1 MALTRL
7 DNLYSS
13 KTGRY
18 LYVSPDDFNATD
30 ALDNRGNSP
39 LRPFKTIQRAFIEV
53 SRYSYVPGSGN
64 DRFDQFSIM
73 LMPGN
78 HYIDNRPG
86 LVTIGAGS
94 STAQK
99 DRFFDASNSIT
110 LNKEFIAREAYDRML
125 SNNIGFTTP
134 TGDSQD
140 CIDDVFDI
148 LDAITYNLKYGGN
161 DQVYDAANLY
171 VQGAHV
177 AGEES
182 QTIEVFEAARD
193 VAISVMRN
201 EAVTVQGSHGLTQ
214 TFDYSIQ
221 EPTPAEDPV
230 CADVAS
236 AIQTLF
242 AVLLQAVAVN
252 GDLVGI
258 DRTPAPNTDEIPVF
272 GFDQLQNEWTDNT
285 SLDLSDPNNALYK
298 FNATTGGAIVP
309 RGCSLVGYDLRRTIV
324 RPLYVPNPADGEVG
338 RTSMFNL
345 TGGCYLWQFTIKD
358 GDLSSNSPLFDS
370 VDNVGKVYS
379 QKENAAESKLTPE
392 YSHHKICIMEYADN
406 DELELYYRK
415 VATAFQEYQ
424 PTIDDEGEFE
434 ELVQE
439 NRIVGPLSDSRS
451 IEKIRITNTSNSSS
465 VVTVTTKIDHGYYEG
480 QYVAILNT
488 GLDEEINGS
497 QKVSISQSDSRVF
510 TYTFQK
516 TAESI
521 GQVNGADVT
530 TSGDLSLNAIALAEI
545 DSVESSSPY
554 VFNCSIRSTWGQCG
568 MWANGAKATGFKSMV
583 VAQYTGVSL
592 QKDDRAFIRYDRFT
606 NTWNQASL
614 TDAFA
619 TVPYHTKGDAY
630 WKDDWKNFHIRASED
645 AFIQCVSVFAVGFSD
660 HFLMESGGDMSITNS
675 NSNFGNTS
683 LHAIGHKG
691 YSFNQDKGGYITHI
705 IPPKKV
711 DPTVQER
718 IQYYALDILL
728 SGTEANDSRAYIG
741 TDIAKDPDNIPA
753 TSVSGFRIGSKSGER
768 IYFKDA
774 GSEYS
779 APLSPTGFKQYKAS
793 LQFFNPPIL
802 SSTSVDNKAQDAAN
816 LITANKDFIA
826 EEAYAYILD
835 EEPGLLTNPNINIG
849 KCKRDIGFVLDAV
862 ITDLKLTRDTS
873 DIPVTGGTPEEFSET
888 SNINVIQAA
897 ESYFVGN
904 SLDYIDNEL
913 TETLK
918 AYDYV
923 KNLAIAAMR
932 NWDYKQN
939 GCIVTQNS
947 DTVQVPS
954 TVGLVVG
961 MTVTQDGAGTTPLQS
976 DTKIEAIIDD
986 QNIRIDKIAISNNTN
1001 STLLFELEQ
1010 GYYSTGIDI
1019 VSDSTIT
1026 QDNPVDA
1033 NGAELPECYGIA
1045 NLIQSYF
1052 ADIATILGGGTTTV
1066 STFVD
1071 GVVNA
1076 STTVVLDT
1084 TAGIFAGMEVTGG
1097 NLGSGVTV
1105 SSVTDGVTLE
1115 LSEAVSLADD
1125 VNLTFTKSITV
1136 NRREPTIEYGALA
1149 QRATAFVIDTG
1160 SQTSNNHGFE
1170 TGTPVRLVPRAK
1182 DGTNPDKRLIRLPSG
1197 FSPNQK
1203 YYVIAPGRSTQPHD
1217 YSGSDFTRSETQK
1230 LLLAT
1235 SKENAYAGIYIYSP
1249 ETEAVD
1255 TNVEID
1261 VYQYVLDDKYDLH
1274 KYQCN
1279 LAQTGGNSFLETNSA
1294 HHFHD
1299 PSVESLVQE
1308 IFFDGDTLPTVS
1320 SANVDQTFEKNTIY
1334 YAKYYKDPAGSNTD
1348 KQVKFQVYR
1357 NAANA
1362 TTGTSPIVFD
1372 SDGSNY
1378 FVYANKKESP
1388 IKFDAVIEDP
1398 DSGVKGNWYINISPS
1413 IDLAASN
1420 SFFAKLKE
1428 LKEQSQRFTSD
1439 SWYTRVSDERTKE
1452 DRVYRL
1458 RYVIPKYLQSVRDP
1472 LNGFVIKART
1482 DTTRNLVAQKIT
1494 VQSTAGG
1501 GVNADSLLTALG
1513 LGTESSTYDAESP
1526 DQLTKYVLSD
1536 SEFRYKIRSG
1546 RKIDSNQIEL
1556 LVYDHEV
1563 NPELKGNRFT
1573 VAKVNAPQ
1581 NNTNF
1586 TEGAVINWT
1595 GNSSGTAEVHKFITH
1610 STNAGSEYYVVLKNT
1625 QGSLKYN
1632 QLINTT
1638 LYQGN
1643 AEVITDNVYATLVAK
1658 PDSIGDSNGESK
1670 SDRDD
1675 YLYATEGSPIFT
1687 AIPGDSISISLNN
1700 GESVSIQNLVITSVE
1715 DIEEIDDTFYI
1726 FDIDTIQER
1735 IYNQQDGVYYLTCVR
1750 GNISPYPQGAGVGG
1764 NFKNYKFPQP
1774 ISQLYPLNYKNDPL
1788 WFQVDSTGFRDDSIV
1803 DPPAT
1808 VSAADNYIHGLVT
1821 VNDAKSSETKES
1833 TLDLLKNLN
1842 QDSNY
1847 EITVGQ
1853 DFEIIKAQDG
1863 NATSGS
1869 EDRKIPIA
1877 GNETSADYQKLYVEL
1892 RRPSIARSGNHT
1904 FEYLGFGPGN
1914 YSTGF
1919 PARQE
1924 VLLQDIQDFYAQ
1936 AKREDGGIVFYTG
1949 LNSNGDLYIG
1959 NRKINAITGEETFLE
1974 SAELVDSEDEGGDI
1988 GSLVTTFDTAVRFE
2002 DKITVEGKAFFN
2014 NEVEINVLPGDGEA
2028 LRIFSNIPESGDASI
2043 ARNSYPLPLKGD
2055 IVLTQNQINSAIF
2068 AFNPRGTSGS
2078 PGQNYTIRTHVNNLY
2093 SPSNQTP
2100 TNNITFGNSSPYAGD
2115 ILLKGS
2121 QVGNSGSLGW
2131 IYANSYEDKKND
2143 TLQLKSFGTT
2153 TYVRL
2158 LWNDGITNA
2167 DLKINKGDTIKIT
2180 GLSDLVNGIW
2190 TISSNI
2196 ISAVEDGVE
2205 GGVNLYRDNFQ
2216 SLSYVYIQVDV
2227 TFTEDLVFTPSNDA
2241 NAKIEVSRNTWQEF
2255 GVLGSE
2261 SIRSNVDNIGDYR
2274 IGINTIARTS
2284 GDDDAD
2290 LTSYVTSSTHP
2301 KANLDV
2307 VGNAYISGKSL
2318 NYTDSTKATLTD
2330 ALLVGYDE
2338 LSDIN
2343 QEGLQTVLR
2352 VSTQALFGN
2361 DGRVGVNTDKNA
2373 LDRNFVVQGT
2383 SRFSGNV
2390 LIESDLNVD
2399 GGDIKSTASNFNFLS
2414 TTDTDGTV
2422 TIASNATKVDIGTV
2436 GSTVDSLVTSELN
2449 LGTVVDS
2456 SVSKVNIGGGYDN
2469 VAVTG
2474 NSLTT
2479 LRTRFTEVFGDIDFG
2494 TSNVGISSETDL
2506 TSSSRTVN
2514 LLSNSGGP
2522 STVNFARNAAE
2533 VNISGQGGTT
2543 TINNGLNVAA
2553 SSKFDASI
2561 QLCGGL
2567 QSFSFKGYRGRMQSV
2582 LTTHGSGANP
2592 DGTFTPNVDLLNVA
2606 NVTQGQDGYN
2616 IADFAGGSDWGSTA
2630 YQAARTITV
2639 NGVNQ
2644 TLPALTG
2651 DEYYL
2656 PLKYSTLRSNG
2667 LPYISAG
2674 DIVLLDSPTGGA
2686 WNAETAHPEFLEVVS
2701 VLTDASP
2708 YYLKV
2713 KRKPFGNISGTVAN
2727 HPDEDAQS
2735 IPPYYPH
2742 VYKVNIQF
2750 NATWIDVPVTT
2761 DNENI
2766 TDIYLAEFGGSLTS
2780 NVDYI
2785 IVSRDEATNSGE
2797 IIKVG
2802 DPIQQDAYQFR
2813 VSDGTDCDN
2822 PLKDVFTVDST
2833 NGDTYVKGNLQI
2845 DSSISILGGCGR
2857 NPRTFYG
2864 DIPQDDEF
2872 LYEYITN
2879 ISNADIAKI
2888 KIGDTVD
2895 TLGFVEN
2902 CIVAEIDDYQDQT
2915 KNRIRVSPGLSAN
2928 GPETNRL
2935 FTLSENENF
2944 VIEDGLSNPSLF
2956 FDTCTS
2962 GLSIGN
2968 QIRRL
2973 KVSRLLQT
2981 ATLSS
2986 ETAAETSARYA
2997 NSISDIRVMSYITD
3011 PRVMNGGKEAILSAI
3026 PLLPEGYAANVMAL
3040 PVEDFGDASI
3050 GEFEVGDMVMIF
3062 PSSTNDG
3069 VNVLPIVDGQFEIG
3083 TVFDIDIVNNY
3094 LLVYRAQEGTV
3105 ANDFTTYAIGSKVF
3119 KINKHSETSN
3129 LLDMK
3134 QRSSTEGDFL
3144 SVIIDKGYVV
3154 QQRQDY
3160 PNYIRLLDVSKLDT
3174 ATTDTENNEFFYI
3187 DSNLVGKEHTVG
3199 MFEDE
3204 IPGVSGFRNGS
3215 LEVHGD
3221 ITAIGGNITL
3231 YDSVKQ
3237 TKLLEFT
3244 NDKGHADH
3252 GGELRIDASIT
3263 TYGTLQ
3269 INPSSCPEL
3278 GGECSPLFQVLSS
3291 GQAQIKS
3298 SLVIEGVPTPTP
3310 TADDRRL
3317 WINNLGINGLHEF
3330 TVNADRSINSF
3341 GINNFYTTS
3350 GGRHARYLTSGSDDF
3365 NLIPNITYFVNV
3377 QSDLLVCY
3385 LPENAKT
3392 GDQVSIIEVGGN
3404 LGYNTM
3410 LILRASGDSIQG
3422 DNTGTT
3428 IGMPGTTPYQG
3439 GELVVQTPN
3448 AAFTLVYL
3456 GATDSNNQAVSP
3468 TSVYGWWLKE
3478 V

>member
-161 DQVYDAANLY
+161 DRVYDAANLY
-171 VQGAHV
+171 VLGAHV
-177 AGEES
+177 EGEES
-182 QTIEVFEAARD
+182 QTIEVFQAARD
-193 VAISVMRN
+193 IAISVMRN

-236 AIQTLF
+236 AIESLF
-242 AVLLQAVAVN
+242 GVLLQAVAVN

-338 RTSMFNL
+338 RTSIFNL

-379 QKENAAESKLTPE
+379 QKENPVDSKLTPE

-406 DELELYYRK
+406 NELELYYRK

-451 IEKIRITNTSNSSS
+451 IEKIVITNVPNTSSS
-465 VVTVTTKIDHGYYEG
+465 VITVTTKIDHGYYEG

-510 TYTFQK
+510 TYSFQK

-521 GQVNGADVT
+521 GQVSGADIT

-645 AFIQCVSVFAVGFSD
+645 SFIQCVSVFAVGFAD

-873 DIPVTGGTPEEFSET
+873 DIPVTGGADEFKET

-939 GCIVTQNS
+939 ECIVTQDS
-947 DTVQVPS
+947 DTIQVPS

-961 MTVTQDGAGTTPLQS
+961 MTVNLDGAGATPLQS
-976 DTKIEAIIDD
+976 DTKIIQIIDD
-986 QNIRIDKIAISNNTN
+986 QNIRIDKTAISDNFT

-1010 GYYSTGIDI
+1010 GYYSTGIDL
-1019 VSDSTIT
+1019 VSDYTIT
-1026 QDNPVDA
+1026 QDNPVDE

-1052 ADIATILGGGTTTV
+1052 ADIATILGGGT
-1066 STFVD
+1066 VD
-1071 GVVNA
+1071 
-1076 STTVVLDT
+1076 
-1084 TAGIFAGMEVTGG
+1084 
-1097 NLGSGVTV
+1097 
-1105 SSVTDGVTLE
+1105 
-1115 LSEAVSLADD
+1115 
-1125 VNLTFTKSITV
+1125 
-1136 NRREPTIEYGALA
+1136 RREPIIEYGALA

-1217 YSGSDFTRSETQK
+1217 YSGSDFTKTETQK

-1279 LAQTGGNSFLETNSA
+1279 LAQTGGNSILETNSA

-1299 PSVESLVQE
+1299 PSVETLAQE
-1308 IFFDGDTLPTVS
+1308 IFFDGDTLPTVEGES
-1320 SANVDQTFEKNTIY
+1320 FSKNTIY
-1334 YAKYYKDPAGSNTD
+1334 YAKYFKDSGGSNTD

-1357 NAANA
+1357 NASDA
-1362 TTGTSPIVFD
+1362 TLGNSPIVFE

-1388 IKFDAVIEDP
+1388 VKFDAVIEDP

-1413 IDLAASN
+1413 IDPASSN
-1420 SFFAKLKE
+1420 SFFAKLNE

-1546 RKIDSNQIEL
+1546 RKLDNNRIEL
-1556 LVYDHEV
+1556 IVYDHEV
-1563 NPELKGNRFT
+1563 N
-1573 VAKVNAPQ
+1573 
-1581 NNTNF
+1581 
-1586 TEGAVINWT
+1586 
-1595 GNSSGTAEVHKFITH
+1595 
-1610 STNAGSEYYVVLKNT
+1610 
-1625 QGSLKYN
+1625 
-1632 QLINTT
+1632 
-1638 LYQGN
+1638 
-1643 AEVITDNVYATLVAK
+1643 
-1658 PDSIGDSNGESK
+1658 
-1670 SDRDD
+1670 
-1675 YLYATEGSPIFT
+1675 
-1687 AIPGDSISISLNN
+1687 
-1700 GESVSIQNLVITSVE
+1700 
-1715 DIEEIDDTFYI
+1715 
-1726 FDIDTIQER
+1726 
-1735 IYNQQDGVYYLTCVR
+1735 
-1750 GNISPYPQGAGVGG
+1750 
-1764 NFKNYKFPQP
+1764 
-1774 ISQLYPLNYKNDPL
+1774 
-1788 WFQVDSTGFRDDSIV
+1788 
-1803 DPPAT
+1803 
-1808 VSAADNYIHGLVT
+1808 
-1821 VNDAKSSETKES
+1821 
-1833 TLDLLKNLN
+1833 
-1842 QDSNY
+1842 
-1847 EITVGQ
+1847 
-1853 DFEIIKAQDG
+1853 
-1863 NATSGS
+1863 
-1869 EDRKIPIA
+1869 
-1877 GNETSADYQKLYVEL
+1877 QK
-1892 RRPSIARSGNHT
+1892 
-1904 FEYLGFGPGN
+1904 
-1914 YSTGF
+1914 
-1919 PARQE
+1919 
-1924 VLLQDIQDFYAQ
+1924 
-1936 AKREDGGIVFYTG
+1936 
-1949 LNSNGDLYIG
+1949 
-1959 NRKINAITGEETFLE
+1959 
-1974 SAELVDSEDEGGDI
+1974 
-1988 GSLVTTFDTAVRFE
+1988 
-2002 DKITVEGKAFFN
+2002 
-2014 NEVEINVLPGDGEA
+2014 
-2028 LRIFSNIPESGDASI
+2028 
-2043 ARNSYPLPLKGD
+2043 
-2055 IVLTQNQINSAIF
+2055 
-2068 AFNPRGTSGS
+2068 
-2078 PGQNYTIRTHVNNLY
+2078 
-2093 SPSNQTP
+2093 
-2100 TNNITFGNSSPYAGD
+2100 
-2115 ILLKGS
+2115 
-2121 QVGNSGSLGW
+2121 
-2131 IYANSYEDKKND
+2131 
-2143 TLQLKSFGTT
+2143 
-2153 TYVRL
+2153 
-2158 LWNDGITNA
+2158 
-2167 DLKINKGDTIKIT
+2167 
-2180 GLSDLVNGIW
+2180 
-2190 TISSNI
+2190 
-2196 ISAVEDGVE
+2196 
-2205 GGVNLYRDNFQ
+2205 
-2216 SLSYVYIQVDV
+2216 
-2227 TFTEDLVFTPSNDA
+2227 
-2241 NAKIEVSRNTWQEF
+2241 
-2255 GVLGSE
+2255 
-2261 SIRSNVDNIGDYR
+2261 
-2274 IGINTIARTS
+2274 
-2284 GDDDAD
+2284 
-2290 LTSYVTSSTHP
+2290 
-2301 KANLDV
+2301 
-2307 VGNAYISGKSL
+2307 
-2318 NYTDSTKATLTD
+2318 
-2330 ALLVGYDE
+2330 
-2338 LSDIN
+2338 
-2343 QEGLQTVLR
+2343 
-2352 VSTQALFGN
+2352 
-2361 DGRVGVNTDKNA
+2361 
-2373 LDRNFVVQGT
+2373 
-2383 SRFSGNV
+2383 
-2390 LIESDLNVD
+2390 
-2399 GGDIKSTASNFNFLS
+2399 
-2414 TTDTDGTV
+2414 
-2422 TIASNATKVDIGTV
+2422 
-2436 GSTVDSLVTSELN
+2436 
-2449 LGTVVDS
+2449 
-2456 SVSKVNIGGGYDN
+2456 
-2469 VAVTG
+2469 
-2474 NSLTT
+2474 
-2479 LRTRFTEVFGDIDFG
+2479 
-2494 TSNVGISSETDL
+2494 
-2506 TSSSRTVN
+2506 
-2514 LLSNSGGP
+2514 
-2522 STVNFARNAAE
+2522 
-2533 VNISGQGGTT
+2533 
-2543 TINNGLNVAA
+2543 
-2553 SSKFDASI
+2553 
-2561 QLCGGL
+2561 
-2567 QSFSFKGYRGRMQSV
+2567 
-2582 LTTHGSGANP
+2582 
-2592 DGTFTPNVDLLNVA
+2592 
-2606 NVTQGQDGYN
+2606 
-2616 IADFAGGSDWGSTA
+2616 
-2630 YQAARTITV
+2630 
-2639 NGVNQ
+2639 
-2644 TLPALTG
+2644 
-2651 DEYYL
+2651 
-2656 PLKYSTLRSNG
+2656 
-2667 LPYISAG
+2667 
-2674 DIVLLDSPTGGA
+2674 
-2686 WNAETAHPEFLEVVS
+2686 
-2701 VLTDASP
+2701 
-2708 YYLKV
+2708 
-2713 KRKPFGNISGTVAN
+2713 
-2727 HPDEDAQS
+2727 
-2735 IPPYYPH
+2735 
-2742 VYKVNIQF
+2742 
-2750 NATWIDVPVTT
+2750 
-2761 DNENI
+2761 
-2766 TDIYLAEFGGSLTS
+2766 
-2780 NVDYI
+2780 
-2785 IVSRDEATNSGE
+2785 
-2797 IIKVG
+2797 
-2802 DPIQQDAYQFR
+2802 
-2813 VSDGTDCDN
+2813 
-2822 PLKDVFTVDST
+2822 
-2833 NGDTYVKGNLQI
+2833 
-2845 DSSISILGGCGR
+2845 
-2857 NPRTFYG
+2857 
-2864 DIPQDDEF
+2864 
-2872 LYEYITN
+2872 
-2879 ISNADIAKI
+2879 
-2888 KIGDTVD
+2888 
-2895 TLGFVEN
+2895 
-2902 CIVAEIDDYQDQT
+2902 
-2915 KNRIRVSPGLSAN
+2915 
-2928 GPETNRL
+2928 
-2935 FTLSENENF
+2935 
-2944 VIEDGLSNPSLF
+2944 
-2956 FDTCTS
+2956 
-2962 GLSIGN
+2962 
-2968 QIRRL
+2968 
-2973 KVSRLLQT
+2973 
-2981 ATLSS
+2981 
-2986 ETAAETSARYA
+2986 
-2997 NSISDIRVMSYITD
+2997 
-3011 PRVMNGGKEAILSAI
+3011 
-3026 PLLPEGYAANVMAL
+3026 
-3040 PVEDFGDASI
+3040 
-3050 GEFEVGDMVMIF
+3050 
-3062 PSSTNDG
+3062 
-3069 VNVLPIVDGQFEIG
+3069 
-3083 TVFDIDIVNNY
+3083 
-3094 LLVYRAQEGTV
+3094 
-3105 ANDFTTYAIGSKVF
+3105 
-3119 KINKHSETSN
+3119 
-3129 LLDMK
+3129 
-3134 QRSSTEGDFL
+3134 
-3144 SVIIDKGYVV
+3144 
-3154 QQRQDY
+3154 
-3160 PNYIRLLDVSKLDT
+3160 
-3174 ATTDTENNEFFYI
+3174 
-3187 DSNLVGKEHTVG
+3187 
-3199 MFEDE
+3199 
-3204 IPGVSGFRNGS
+3204 
-3215 LEVHGD
+3215 
-3221 ITAIGGNITL
+3221 
-3231 YDSVKQ
+3231 
-3237 TKLLEFT
+3237 
-3244 NDKGHADH
+3244 
-3252 GGELRIDASIT
+3252 
-3263 TYGTLQ
+3263 
-3269 INPSSCPEL
+3269 
-3278 GGECSPLFQVLSS
+3278 
-3291 GQAQIKS
+3291 
-3298 SLVIEGVPTPTP
+3298 
-3310 TADDRRL
+3310 
-3317 WINNLGINGLHEF
+3317 
-3330 TVNADRSINSF
+3330 
-3341 GINNFYTTS
+3341 
-3350 GGRHARYLTSGSDDF
+3350 
-3365 NLIPNITYFVNV
+3365 
-3377 QSDLLVCY
+3377 
-3385 LPENAKT
+3385 
-3392 GDQVSIIEVGGN
+3392 
-3404 LGYNTM
+3404 
-3410 LILRASGDSIQG
+3410 
-3422 DNTGTT
+3422 
-3428 IGMPGTTPYQG
+3428 
-3439 GELVVQTPN
+3439 
-3448 AAFTLVYL
+3448 
-3456 GATDSNNQAVSP
+3456 
-3468 TSVYGWWLKE
+3468 
-3478 V
+3478 